1 LHIPLQSG
9 SDRILKA
16 MNRGYTTD
24 FFEQLI
30 NSIITGYPD
39 ISIGT
44 DVITGF
50 PGESDKDFNDTV
62 KLINRLPLS
71 YIHVFPYS
79 KRPDTRALLYRD
91 QINDKVKKE
100 RVKYLRGIGK
110 SKKIAYMTRHLGNVL
125 DVIVEQKTKTHG
137 YYGAIS
143 GNYLKLLVKSDNLTA
158 RDNIKVRVTS
168 LTDLGLMAEPL
179 K

>member
-1 LHIPLQSG
+1 
-9 SDRILKA
+9 
-16 MNRGYTTD
+16 
-24 FFEQLI
+24 
-30 NSIITGYPD
+30 
-39 ISIGT
+39 
-44 DVITGF
+44 
-50 PGESDKDFNDTV
+50 
-62 KLINRLPLS
+62 
-71 YIHVFPYS
+71 
-79 KRPDTRALLYRD
+79 
-91 QINDKVKKE
+91 
-100 RVKYLRGIGK
+100 
-110 SKKIAYMTRHLGNVL
+110 L